1 MLKRRIIPV
10 ELLLDGRLVK
20 TVGFDR
26 YRDVGDPLKSS
37 LVYSDQDA
45 DELFLLNIGRE
56 RRDPRETAAHLRA
69 IAGKCFMPLAVGGG
83 LRSVDD
89 AALLFGVG
97 ADKVV
102 VNSAAYDAPG
112 LISAITDRWGSQSLV
127 VSVDVLRR
135 ADGSYALRSDC
146 GRKAEGVDPLAH
158 MRSILDAGAG
168 ELLVNSIQND
178 GAMAGYDLDIVR
190 LFRPVCRVPLI
201 VCGGAGHYQH
211 LKDAFDLGVN
221 AVACGSLFNFGDN
234 NPLRAKSFLKNYD
247 VPLKK
252 I

>member
-10 ELLLDGRLVK
+10 QLLLNGRLVK

-26 YRDVGDPLKSS
+26 YRDVGDPLKSA

-45 DELFLLNIGRE
+45 DELILLNIGRE
-56 RRDPRETAAHLRA
+56 GRNSRETAAQLHA
-69 IAGKCFMPLAVGGG
+69 ISGKCFMPLTVGGG
-83 LRSVDD
+83 VRSVDD
-89 AALLFGVG
+89 AALLFTAG

-102 VNSAAYDAPG
+102 VNSAAYSDPG
-112 LISAITDRWGSQSLV
+112 LISAITDRWGCQSLV
-127 VSVDVLRR
+127 VSIDVLRR
-135 ADGSYALRSDC
+135 ADGSYELRSDC
-146 GRKAEGVDPLAH
+146 GRKSEGIDPLAH
-158 MRSILDAGAG
+158 MLTMLDAGAG
-168 ELLVNSIQND
+168 ELLINSMQND
-178 GAMAGYDLDIVR
+178 GVMAGYDLDIVR
-190 LFRPVCRVPLI
+190 KLRQFCRVPLI

>member
-1 MLKRRIIPV
+1 MLKRRIIPI

-20 TVGFDR
+20 TVGFDSC
-26 YRDVGDPLKSS
+26 RDVGDPLKSS
-37 LVYSDQDA
+37 LVYSNQDA
-45 DELFLLNIGRE
+45 DELILLNIGRE
-56 RRDPRETAAHLRA
+56 RRDTRETVDYLRA

-83 LRSVDD
+83 VRSVDD
-89 AALLFGVG
+89 AALLFAAG
-97 ADKVV
+97 ADKVI
-102 VNSAAYDAPG
+102 VNSAAYGDPG

-127 VSVDVLRR
+127 VSMDVMQR
-135 ADGSYALRSDC
+135 ADGAHLLFSDC
-146 GRKAEGVDPLAH
+146 GRKAEAINPLAH
-158 MRSILDAGAG
+158 MLFALAAGAG

-178 GAMAGYDLDIVR
+178 GVMTGYDLDIIR
-190 LFRPVCRVPLI
+190 LLRPLCHVPLI
-201 VCGGAGHYQH
+201 ICGGAGNYQH

-247 VPLKK
+247 VPLKR